1 MPSETQEKSEAHSF
15 ARSSKKLEDGK
26 VSACDS
32 DSQLGLALHSESGR
46 AGQNAD
52 GLSDRNIKESAGEST
67 PKKPGKHKNVPP
79 ECGQMSLG
87 I

>member
-1 MPSETQEKSEAHSF
+1 MKNPKF
-15 ARSSKKLEDGK
+15 
-26 VSACDS
+26 VFWIM
-32 DSQLGLALHSESGR
+32 QLKNRMTALHSESGR
-46 AGQNAD
+46 SVQNAH